1 MKMTLKQ
8 ANAIE
13 QALFNTNGQ
22 IKSMAELMAAAPMA
36 GEGRDVPTW
45 TGGKISWDALVELE
59 PDLGAMLEVARTL
72 QPGGRRW
79 CSNEIWGA
87 VLKPRLLQ
95 LVGWSCLRRNP
106 ALRSHEAYST
116 AYRRIYDA
124 LPACYGC
131 SCL

>member
-1 MKMTLKQ
+1 MKMTIKQ
-8 ANAIE
+8 ASAIE
-13 QALFNTNGQ
+13 RAFFNTDGESR
-22 IKSMAELMAAAPMA
+22 SMAELMAASPLS
-36 GEGRDVPTW
+36 GFGQDVPPW
-45 TGGKISWDALVELE
+45 TGGEISGDELVELE
-59 PDLGAMLEVARTL
+59 PDLDQMLEVARLL
-72 QPGGRRW
+72 QPEGRRF
-79 CSNEIWGA
+79 CANEIWGA

-106 ALRSHEAYST
+106 ALRSSAAYST

>member
-1 MKMTLKQ
+1 MKMTIKQ
-8 ANAIE
+8 ASAIE
-13 QALFNTNGQ
+13 RAFFNTDGESR
-22 IKSMAELMAAAPMA
+22 SMAELMAASPLS
-36 GEGRDVPTW
+36 GTGQDVPPW
-45 TGGKISWDALVELE
+45 TGGEISWDELVDLE
-59 PDLGAMLEVARTL
+59 PDLDQMLEVARTL

-116 AYRRIYDA
+116 AYHRIYDA